1 MVYSVL
7 DLTAYET
14 DIAAWANEQAELLR
28 QQQFDRLDWEHIA
41 EELED
46 VGKSEQRELASRF
59 AVLMAHLLKWQF
71 QRDRR
76 SKSWERT
83 LKEQRKALAFHLK
96 KVPSL
101 KPKLKDPEWLGAI
114 WSDAVTI
121 AVRETS
127 LSDFPEQCPW
137 TIAEILDLDWFPP
150 ENDRESENGLQ

>member
-14 DIAAWANEQAELLR
+14 DIAAWANEQAELLC
-28 QQQFDRLDWEHIA
+28 QQRFDRLDWEHIA
-41 EELED
+41 EELKD

-59 AVLMAHLLKWQF
+59 AVLMAHLLKWKF
-71 QRDRR
+71 QGDRR
-76 SKSWERT
+76 SKSWERI

-101 KPKLKDPEWLGAI
+101 KPRLKDPDWLGAI

-121 AVRETS
+121 AIQETA

-137 TIAEILDLDWFPP
+137 TISEILDLDWFPS
-150 ENDRESENGLQ
+150 ENDRE